1 MSIGILV
8 FLENGIRKEDIM
20 PIFEIN
26 RFRMARLSAK
36 MTQAQAA
43 EKIGVDPITII
54 QWEKGSNTP
63 TKRNLEK
70 AATVYGCSTSDLL
83 EPDAASVGSG

>member
-1 MSIGILV
+1 
-8 FLENGIRKEDIM
+8 M

-26 RFRMARLSAK
+26 KFRKARLAAK
-36 MTQAQAA
+36 MTQTQAA
-43 EKIGVDPITII
+43 KKIGVDPITII

-70 AATVYGCSTSDLL
+70 AALIYGCAISDLL
-83 EPDAASVGSG
+83 EHGTEQPSA

>member
-1 MSIGILV
+1 
-8 FLENGIRKEDIM
+8 M

-26 RFRMARLSAK
+26 RFRKARLSAK

-70 AATVYGCSTSDLL
+70 AAAAAYGCAINDLL
-83 EPDAASVGSG
+83 ESETALPSSS

>member
-1 MSIGILV
+1 
-8 FLENGIRKEDIM
+8 M

-26 RFRMARLSAK
+26 KFRKARLRARL
-36 MTQAQAA
+36 TQSQAA

-70 AATVYGCSTSDLL
+70 AAGVYGCTTSDLL
-83 EPDAASVGSG
+83 EPDID

>member
-1 MSIGILV
+1 
-8 FLENGIRKEDIM
+8 M

-26 RFRMARLSAK
+26 GFRKARLSAK
-36 MTQAQAA
+36 MTQTQAA

-70 AATVYGCSTSDLL
+70 AAALYGCTVDELL
-83 EPDAASVGSG
+83 REDEPTTGKETV

>member
-1 MSIGILV
+1 
-8 FLENGIRKEDIM
+8 M

-26 RFRMARLSAK
+26 KFRKARLAAK

-63 TKRNLEK
+63 TRRNLEK
-70 AATVYGCSTSDLL
+70 AALIYGCAISDLL
-83 EPDAASVGSG
+83 EQEADQSSA

>member
-1 MSIGILV
+1 
-8 FLENGIRKEDIM
+8 M

-70 AATVYGCSTSDLL
+70 AATV
-83 EPDAASVGSG
+83 

>member
-1 MSIGILV
+1 
-8 FLENGIRKEDIM
+8 M

-26 RFRMARLSAK
+26 KFRKARLATK

-54 QWEKGSNTP
+54 QREKGSNTL
-63 TKRNLEK
+63 TRRNLEK
-70 AATVYGCSTSDLL
+70 AALIYGCDISDLRGQ
-83 EPDAASVGSG
+83 SST

>member
-1 MSIGILV
+1 
-8 FLENGIRKEDIM
+8 M

-26 RFRMARLSAK
+26 RFRKARLSAK

-43 EKIGVDPITII
+43 ERIGVDPITII
-54 QWEKGSNTP
+54 QWEKGSNAP

-70 AATVYGCSTSDLL
+70 AAAVYGCSTSDLM
-83 EPDAASVGSG
+83 DGADQDST

>member
-1 MSIGILV
+1 
-8 FLENGIRKEDIM
+8 M

-26 RFRMARLSAK
+26 RSRKARLSAK

-63 TKRNLEK
+63 TRRNLEK
-70 AATVYGCSTSDLL
+70 AATVYGCSTNDLL

>member
-1 MSIGILV
+1 
-8 FLENGIRKEDIM
+8 M

-26 RFRMARLSAK
+26 GFRKARLLAK

-43 EKIGVDPITII
+43 AKIGVDPITII

-70 AATVYGCSTSDLL
+70 AAAVYGCRTSDLL
-83 EPDAASVGSG
+83 LADNPNQESPSGEEN

>member
-1 MSIGILV
+1 
-8 FLENGIRKEDIM
+8 M

-26 RFRMARLSAK
+26 KFRKARLAAR
-36 MTQAQAA
+36 MTQSQAA
-43 EKIGVDPITII
+43 KKIGVDPITII

-70 AATVYGCSTSDLL
+70 AAGVYGCATGDLL
-83 EPDAASVGSG
+83 EPDTEQSN

>member
-1 MSIGILV
+1 
-8 FLENGIRKEDIM
+8 M

-26 RFRMARLSAK
+26 GFRKARLLAK
-36 MTQAQAA
+36 MTQSQAA
-43 EKIGVDPITII
+43 AKIGVDPITII

-70 AATVYGCSTSDLL
+70 AAAVYGCSASDLL
-83 EPDAASVGSG
+83 EQESTQAEHT